1 MRYINEQ
8 QLQSIGAD
16 WDQLASTITEAL
28 RCMIASDYVQPL
40 KPYLRFKHP
49 SNRIIA
55 MPAYIGGPFDIAGM
69 KWIASFPNNPAL
81 GLPRAHSVVVLNDA
95 DTGVPVAMINGPL
108 LSIVRTA
115 AVSAVMLRKWLTLPA
130 QRHDRPL
137 NVCLIGCGPIGQW
150 HARMLRSVLGSRLGR
165 LTAFDLSQER
175 AQAIA
180 SLVGDA
186 GHAAADWREA
196 YRDADIVVTCTV
208 SGSRYIDAA
217 PAAGSLLLHVSL
229 RDYAPAALGS
239 VDTIIV
245 DDWEEVCRENTDI
258 ELMHRHAG
266 WSQANALT
274 LAEAVLGDR
283 LNSAP
288 ADGRMLF
295 SPMGMAIFDIAV
307 ASSITKHATLH
318 GIGIDLE

>member
-8 QLQSIGAD
+8 DLRTVGAD
-16 WDQLASTITEAL
+16 WEQLSSTITEAL
-28 RCMIASDYVQPL
+28 QCMMAKDYVQPL

-69 KWIASFPNNPAL
+69 KWIASFPDNPTH

-95 DTGVPVAMINGPL
+95 DTGVPVALINGPL

-115 AVSAVMLRKWLTLPA
+115 AVSAVMLRKWLSLPA

-137 NVCLIGCGPIGQW
+137 NVCLVGCGPIGQW
-150 HARMLRSVLGSRLGR
+150 HARMLTAVLGGRLGR
-165 LTAFDLSQER
+165 LTAYDLSQER
-175 AQAIA
+175 AHAVA
-180 SLVGDA
+180 ALAGEA
-186 GHAAADWREA
+186 GHAASDWQEA
-196 YRDADIVVTCTV
+196 YHDADIVVTCTV
-208 SGSRYIDAA
+208 SGTRYIDAA
-217 PAAGSLLLHVSL
+217 PKPGSLLLHVSL
-229 RDYAPAALGS
+229 RDYAPAALEA

-258 ELMHRHAG
+258 ELMHRLGG

-283 LNSAP
+283 LNAAP
-288 ADGRMLF
+288 PDGRMLF

-307 ASSITKHATLH
+307 ASAIAKHARQH